1 MSRGVLMTKAIWSL
15 ILLAVAAVAVWV
27 YYDGMRL
34 TQRAIEPPPARAP
47 TASTEPQIRYP
58 LRTDPQPEPLPALN
72 ESDTTV
78 AGALRALLGPRALE
92 ELFNSS
98 QLIRRVVA
106 TIDNLPRSKVAARLM
121 PVTRAPGPF
130 RTAGKGEDLTIAPDN
145 SARYVKYVE
154 LARAIDAEKMVALYL
169 RFYPLVQN
177 AYEELGYPDAYF
189 NDRLVEVIDHLLAAP
204 ELPQRTRLVQPK
216 VFYELADAELEKRS
230 AGEKILMRIGGENAA
245 VIKAK
250 LQEIRAELVRA
261 TRTQ

>member
-1 MSRGVLMTKAIWSL
+1 MIRGALMTKAIWSL
-15 ILLAVAAVAVWV
+15 ILLAAAAAAVWV
-27 YYDGMRL
+27 YYDGMRM
-34 TQRAIEPPPARAP
+34 TQRAIESPPARAP
-47 TASTEPQIRYP
+47 TASSEPQIRYP

-72 ESDTTV
+72 ESDAAV
-78 AGALRALLGPRALE
+78 AGALSALFGPRTLE
-92 ELFNSS
+92 QLFNPA
-98 QLIRRVVA
+98 QFIRRVVA

-121 PVTRAPGPF
+121 PVKRAPGQF
-130 RTAGKGEDLTIAPDN
+130 RTAGRGEDLTIAPEN

-154 LARAIDAEKMVALYL
+154 LAQTVDAEKAVALYL

-216 VFYELADAELEKRS
+216 VFYELADAELENRS
-230 AGEKILMRIGGENAA
+230 AGEKILMRIGGNNAT

-250 LQEIRAELVRA
+250 LREIRAELVRV